1 MLLQRLSEYIVANAP
16 MSNLPELLSLHHSNP
31 LGLHP
36 IAIPI
41 FLLALAVAMHV
52 TTYRINHKDMGRLY
66 PLLYTLVGLAVAATY
81 YYCFSDDLPLFED
94 VDLHRKEVSVGW
106 FCQRDIVGL
115 GWSLTGELLLT
126 YVVVVFLTALLQ
138 VVARLSDLLGMA
150 EKQWLEWQHVNFVM
164 LLGASIAGVLDVFAP
179 ITGVWVMIIYQTLML
194 LMIVTK
200 TVHDIVRMWVMII
213 YQTLML
219 LMIVTK
225 TVLDIVRTHEAGR
238 CLTVALC
245 YLIGIEA
252 VTMLAI
258 ECIEG
263 YIYIFIPVVFIF
275 TTVSVHYKKKA

>member
-52 TTYRINHKDMGRLY
+52 TTYRINHNDEGRLY

-81 YYCFSDDLPLFED
+81 YYCFSDDLPLCED

-138 VVARLSDLLGMA
+138 VVARL
-150 EKQWLEWQHVNFVM
+150 
-164 LLGASIAGVLDVFAP
+164 LDVFAP
-179 ITGVWVMIIYQTLML
+179 ITGV
-194 LMIVTK
+194 
-200 TVHDIVRMWVMII
+200 WVMII

-252 VTMLAI
+252 ITMLAI

>member
-1 MLLQRLSEYIVANAP
+1 MHSLSIRISTMLLQRLSEYIVANAP

-200 TVHDIVRMWVMII
+200 TV
-213 YQTLML
+213 
-219 LMIVTK
+219 
-225 TVLDIVRTHEAGR
+225 LDIVRTHEAGR